1 MYVLGIDLGT
11 SGCKA
16 CAVDA
21 AGRVA
26 AEGSVGYPT
35 SSPQPGWA
43 EQDPADW
50 IGAVVEAVGKL
61 TESGAVAPTDVAGLA
76 LSCAAHIGVLLD
88 EHDQPLRPAILWS
101 DQRSHQEVAELEREC
116 GDEVFQLTHQRVS
129 TTWTLPHLVWVRRH
143 EPDVWSQVRRVLL
156 SKDYLLWWLTGR
168 RVTDPATAVS
178 AQLYDARAGQWSER
192 LCGLAELT
200 TDMLPQIVP
209 PTDVAGTLTDA
220 VAKKLGLPPATPVV
234 VGTLDS
240 AAETYGAGVDQ
251 PGQCLLRVATAGGA
265 HLVLPE
271 PHPHPRLITYPHP
284 RQPLWYSQAGTSSCA
299 SAVRWAIDCFSSDGT
314 LSFEDWDR
322 LAASA
327 PAGCEGLM
335 FHPYLAGERC
345 PYWNPDLR
353 ASFVGATAAHGTAH
367 FARAV
372 YEGTACSIRDA
383 LSALAELGIG
393 PAPFVAVGG
402 GTASGI
408 WMQILADVLDRPLD
422 IAPAADSSYG
432 AALLGLEG
440 LGLRAKSE
448 APEHAEQPTGDK
460 SSVARRYAPR
470 ETESAAYDQ
479 LFERYRRVQQ
489 ALAPLYGTD
498 SS

>member
-143 EPDVWSQVRRVLL
+143 EPGVWSQVRRVLL
-156 SKDYLLWWLTGR
+156 SKDYLLWWLMGR

-299 SAVRWAIDCFSSDGT
+299 SAVRWAIDCFQQRWNSVVRGLGPAGRQRPGGLRGTAVPPLPGRRT
-314 LSFEDWDR
+314 LSLLEPR
-322 LAASA
+322 
-327 PAGCEGLM
+327 PEGQ
-335 FHPYLAGERC
+335 
-345 PYWNPDLR
+345 LR
-353 ASFVGATAAHGTAH
+353 RRYSGPRHGALRPSGVRRDGL
-367 FARAV
+367 FYSRRAV
-372 YEGTACSIRDA
+372 STGGVGHRSRSVRGGRRGDGQRDLDA
-383 LSALAELGIG
+383 DPGRCAGPSARHRARGRL
-393 PAPFVAVGG
+393 
-402 GTASGI
+402 
-408 WMQILADVLDRPLD
+408 VL
-422 IAPAADSSYG
+422 
-432 AALLGLEG
+432 
-440 LGLRAKSE
+440 
-448 APEHAEQPTGDK
+448 
-460 SSVARRYAPR
+460 RR
-470 ETESAAYDQ
+470 SAA
-479 LFERYRRVQQ
+479 RTGG
-489 ALAPLYGTD
+489 AGTVG
-498 SS
+498 